1 MKRIVLSFLMLL
13 CMATIYAQ
21 KVKHPSLLYTPERI
35 QSVKNRIAREP
46 EVAECWKQ
54 IKETADKKLQNG
66 GLNDVEYLSL
76 TYLMTGEKKYSIG

>member
-13 CMATIYAQ
+13 CMTTIYAQ

-54 IKETADKKLQNG
+54 IKKLPTKSCKMVG
-66 GLNDVEYLSL
+66 
-76 TYLMTGEKKYSIG
+76 